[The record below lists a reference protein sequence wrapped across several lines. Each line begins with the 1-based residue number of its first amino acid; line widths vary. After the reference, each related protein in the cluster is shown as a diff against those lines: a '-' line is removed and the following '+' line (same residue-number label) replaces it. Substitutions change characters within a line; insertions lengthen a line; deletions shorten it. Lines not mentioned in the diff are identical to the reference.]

1 MIIDIPMK
9 YVVMLKD
16 ACMITADKI
25 DDIVEESVRLNTD
38 MGFDT
43 DMEFIDWGQQ
53 QTKAYRKLGDC
64 LMYMEWYD
72 KAVDRG

>member
-25 DDIVEESVRLNTD
+25 DDIVEESARLN
-38 MGFDT
+38 T

-53 QTKAYRKLGDC
+53 QAKAYRKLGDC
-64 LMYMEWYD
+64 LMYIGRYNKE
-72 KAVDRG
+72 AGRE

>member
-9 YVVMLKD
+9 HIDMLKS

-43 DMEFIDWGQQ
+43 DMKFIDWGQQ
-53 QTKAYRKLGDC
+53 QAKAYRKLGDC
-64 LMYMEWYD
+64 LMYIEWYD

>member
-9 YVVMLKD
+9 YIDMLKS

-53 QTKAYRKLGDC
+53 EAKAYRKLGDC
-64 LMYMEWYD
+64 LMCMEWYN

>member
-9 YVVMLKD
+9 YIDMLKS

-38 MGFDT
+38 M
-43 DMEFIDWGQQ
+43 EFIDWGEQQ
-53 QTKAYRKLGDC
+53 AKAYRKLGDC
-64 LMYMEWYD
+64 LMYMKWYD
-72 KAVDRG
+72 NAVDRG